1 MTIRTNNW
9 EKTVKIRLLLAL
21 AGLAIGAA
29 VPALAQDRNTVDP
42 QVRQEIEATL
52 TKFEEAFNKHEA
64 TAMVC

>member
-1 MTIRTNNW
+1 M
-9 EKTVKIRLLLAL
+9 KVRLQ
-21 AGLAIGAA
+21 GWGIGSA

>member
-1 MTIRTNNW
+1 MR
-9 EKTVKIRLLLAL
+9 IRLLPAL
-21 AGLAIGAA
+21 AGLGIGSA